1 MHKTIAVC
9 LLALLVFSTSSPAT
23 AQDTVPEKKTDNPS
37 IKLSQPLR
45 EGMSLEERL
54 EAKASFLGKGVS
66 LDTFAKELEK
76 TLETRVV
83 IATRKVDEENGNN
96 PLLLSYRLKDVR
108 VRSALRHI
116 LTDFGLTYLLRG
128 NTLQITTIEDAA
140 SQLETRIYD
149 FRDLMK
155 LPTAVKK
162 PQEIVREVPA
172 TGGGFGGGPRMHI
185 FKPTIERDGNYEIGD
200 LFNVIMACAEPD
212 SWDDVGGPG
221 SISEFKGLAIVSQTQ
236 AGHEKVE
243 LLLNQLH
250 AAGGLKE
257 KVKVYRLSKK

>member
-1 MHKTIAVC
+1 MHKTIVVC
-9 LLALLVFSTSSPAT
+9 LLALWVICMSLPAT
-23 AQDTVPEKKTDNPS
+23 AQDTAPVKKTDNHS

-66 LDTFAKELEK
+66 FDTFAKELGQ

-83 IATRKVDEENGNN
+83 IATRKIDEEHGNN
-96 PLLLSYRLKDVR
+96 PPLLSYKLKDVR
-108 VRSALRHI
+108 VKSALKHI
-116 LTDFGLTYLLRG
+116 LSEFGLTYLLRD
-128 NTLQITTIEDAA
+128 NTLQITTFEDAT
-140 SQLETRIYD
+140 QLETRIYD

-155 LPTAVKK
+155 LPSTIKK
-162 PQEIVREVPA
+162 PQESVREILA
-172 TGGGFGGGPRMHI
+172 IRRRFGGGPRMHI
-185 FKPTIERDGNYEIGD
+185 FYPTIGRDSNYEIGD
-200 LFNVIMACAEPD
+200 LFKVIISSADPD

-221 SISEFKGLAIVSQTQ
+221 SISEFKGLAIISQTQ
-236 AGHEKVE
+236 EGHEKVE

>member
-1 MHKTIAVC
+1 MS
-9 LLALLVFSTSSPAT
+9 LEAT
-23 AQDTVPEKKTDNPS
+23 AQDTAPVKKTDSNS

-66 LDTFAKELEK
+66 LDTFARELEQA
-76 TLETRVV
+76 LENRVV
-83 IATRKVDEENGNN
+83 IATRKFDEENGNN
-96 PLLLSYRLKDVR
+96 PLLLSYKLKEVR
-108 VRSALRHI
+108 VKSALKHV
-116 LTDFGLTYLLRG
+116 LSEFGLTYLLRD
-128 NTLQITTIEDAA
+128 NTLRITTVEDAA

-155 LPTAVKK
+155 LPSAINK
-162 PQEIVREVPA
+162 PQEVVREVPA

-185 FKPTIERDGNYEIGD
+185 FNPTIGRDGNYEIGD
-200 LFNVIMACAEPD
+200 LFIVITTCAEPD

-221 SISEFKGLAIVSQTQ
+221 SISEFKGLAIISQTQ

-257 KVKVYRLSKK
+257 KVKVYRLSRK